1 MITEKLSDAEL
12 KRKALVLLNETL
24 GPANTIRFLSLYHE
38 GTQDYMAIRN
48 ELFKDMTAK
57 QVFEE
62 AAEFWQDREGV
73 RSRKL
78 KSEREPEINA
88 Q

>member
-1 MITEKLSDAEL
+1 
-12 KRKALVLLNETL
+12 
-24 GPANTIRFLSLYHE
+24 
-38 GTQDYMAIRN
+38 
-48 ELFKDMTAK
+48 MTAK